1 MKFKRKT
8 VFLFI
13 YKCYLFQ
20 INVVQLELILYLC
33 SADIGIPKTM
43 TRLECSA
50 LRCIAIV
57 SIMLHNFCHWL
68 PGAAPEN
75 EFSFSL
81 EHYDYF
87 WKSVLGTDFAIQIFS
102 FFGHL
107 GVPVFVFLTGYGL
120 AQKYDR
126 MEHLEWKSFLYSHW
140 IKLFIPLV
148 VGTLIY
154 LLVMFVLEGH
164 LVCSVSRIIVQCS
177 MLLNFISPMHLL
189 PMPYWYL
196 GMTMQLYVIYVL
208 LVHKH
213 TLRPL
218 LLITVAS
225 LIIMACFV
233 NYPQGVVLSK
243 FNFVGWLAPLCMGIT
258 FSRYQSVVHV
268 ERGRMLIGTLSI
280 TLLLVLIFGFNFFT
294 WLLIPLLIVIISVG
308 TVKYIPVFFQQIME
322 YIGKNSLY
330 FLIVHPITREMIM
343 PFVLN
348 LGGYICIFLY
358 FFVTLI
364 VVYAFLFVNTSFSFF
379 SYKRHK

>member
-1 MKFKRKT
+1 
-8 VFLFI
+8 
-13 YKCYLFQ
+13 
-20 INVVQLELILYLC
+20 
-33 SADIGIPKTM
+33 M

-87 WKSVLGTDFAIQIFS
+87 WKSVLVTDFAIQIFS

-120 AQKYDR
+120 AQKYDK
-126 MEHLEWKSFLYSHW
+126 MEHLEWKSFLYNHW
-140 IKLFIPLV
+140 KKLFIPLV

-164 LVCSVSRIIVQCS
+164 LVCSVSRIIVQCT

-196 GMTMQLYVIYVL
+196 GMTMQLYVLYVL
-208 LVHKH
+208 FVHNRSLK
-213 TLRPL
+213 PL
-218 LLITVAS
+218 LLIAVAS

-243 FNFVGWLAPLCMGIT
+243 FNCIGWLVPLCMGIV
-258 FSRYQSVVHV
+258 FSRYQSMVHV
-268 ERGRMLIGTLSI
+268 ERGGVLIGILSI
-280 TLLLVLIFGFNFFT
+280 SLLLVLLFGFNYFT
-294 WLLIPLLIVIISVG
+294 WLFIPLLIVILSVG
-308 TVKYIPVFFQQIME
+308 IVKYVPVFFQQRMDS
-322 YIGKNSLY
+322 IGKNSLY
-330 FLIVHPITREMIM
+330 FLIVHPITREMII
-343 PFVLN
+343 PFVPN
-348 LGGYICIFLY
+348 LGGYVSIFLY
-358 FFVTLI
+358 LFATLI
-364 VVYAFLFVNTSFSFF
+364 VVYVFLFV
-379 SYKRHK
+379 KRSSK